1 MLKKMVWVG
10 MSQSRVRLET
20 EDQLENHGRELN
32 GGGGL
37 WGCREDAE
45 NNSFWDSGLHGE
57 QVEGEGKENKN
68 AS

>member
-37 WGCREDAE
+37 
-45 NNSFWDSGLHGE
+45 
-57 QVEGEGKENKN
+57 
-68 AS
+68 